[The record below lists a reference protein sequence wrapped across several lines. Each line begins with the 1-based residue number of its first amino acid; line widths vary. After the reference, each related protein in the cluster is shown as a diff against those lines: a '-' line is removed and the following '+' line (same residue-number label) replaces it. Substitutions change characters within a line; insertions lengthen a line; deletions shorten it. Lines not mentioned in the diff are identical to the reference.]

1 MGDKTHEPKQ
11 GATVDDR
18 RAIRGIRA
26 IERKIARLQAAQARE
41 IATYAA
47 RCGNVGEAATEL
59 SLALSTGE
67 SEARKRIELATAL
80 TNRLPKT
87 RRAMAEG
94 KIDLHKASKIAG
106 PTSGL
111 SDEQAREVDAIMA
124 TRLAG
129 KTPTQLRRST
139 TYVVHKVDPAGAAAR
154 AMLRRADRKV
164 CLIHKD
170 DGMSRL
176 LIDLPAEVASAA
188 YARVDRMARELR
200 GKREPRTSD
209 QLRADVLADVLLG
222 RDSGGTGNPKA
233 EVFVYVDLHTLAGLN
248 NDPAQLAGHG
258 AIPAWVAREIAADP
272 ASVWRRIVT
281 DPLTGTP
288 VDVGRRRYRPPKVTD
303 EFVRVR
309 DRECRFP
316 GCHRPSQFGDLDHA
330 KEWSRDGETTADNL
344 IGYCRRHHR
353 LRHSPGWLY
362 KLNRETQHLTIRTP
376 SGQEFSSGPE
386 PLHDPVRR
394 E

>member
-1 MGDKTHEPKQ
+1 MT
-11 GATVDDR
+11 
-18 RAIRGIRA
+18 
-26 IERKIARLQAAQARE
+26 
-41 IATYAA
+41 
-47 RCGNVGEAATEL
+47 L
-59 SLALSTGE
+59 SVGE
-67 SEARKRIELATAL
+67 SEARRRIELATAL
-80 TNRLPKT
+80 ANRLPKT
-87 RRAMAEG
+87 RRAVADG

-106 PTSGL
+106 PTAAL
-111 SDEQAREVDAIMA
+111 SAAQAREVDAIMS

-139 TYVVHKVDPAGAAAR
+139 NYVVHKVDPAGTAAR

-164 CLIHKD
+164 ALVHKD

-176 LIDLPAEVASAA
+176 LVDLPAEVASAA

-222 RDSGGTGNPKA
+222 HASGGTGSPKA
-233 EVFVYVDLHTLAGLN
+233 EVFVYVDLHTLAGLS
-248 NDPAQLAGHG
+248 NDPAQLAGYG
-258 AIPAWVAREIAADP
+258 SIPAWVAREIAAEP
-272 ASVWRRIVT
+272 SSVWRRIVT
-281 DPLTGTP
+281 DPLTGAP

-330 KEWSRDGETTADNL
+330 TEWSRDGNTNAENL

-353 LRHSPGWLY
+353 LRQSPRWFY
-362 KLNRETQHLTIRTP
+362 RLNRETQHLSIRTP
-376 SGQEFSSGPE
+376 SGQTFTSGPE
-386 PLHDPVRR
+386 PLHDPSKG
-394 E
+394 